1 MLSMAWLI
9 FIIDIAAKLL
19 LDEAVLAS
27 VGHRARD
34 HELFTLLLGLELPLL
49 AILSIVEVSPVLK
62 SLDLKVL
69 GLLSDLSE
77 VVTRVALLCTAETIT
92 ILAIL
97 ELNRIVSSILNSVIV
112 TELLLV
118 RIRRTVEAILASAAP
133 THVLDFWLL
142 LAILK
147 VIFAGALSEL

>member
-19 LDEAVLAS
+19 LDEAVLAG
-27 VGHRARD
+27 VGHRASD
-34 HELFTLLLGLELPLL
+34 HELFTLLLGLNVPLL
-49 AILSIVEVSPVLK
+49 AIFSIFEVSPMLK

-147 VIFAGALSEL
+147 VIFAGNLGEL

>member
-9 FIIDIAAKLL
+9 FIIDIATKLL
-19 LDEAVLAS
+19 LDEAVLTC
-27 VGHRARD
+27 VGHRASD
-34 HELFTLLLGLELPLL
+34 NELFTLLLSLELPLL
-49 AILSIVEVSPVLK
+49 AILRIIAISPVLK

-69 GLLSDLSE
+69 GFLSDLFKI
-77 VVTRVALLCTAETIT
+77 VTRVALLSTAETIS

-97 ELNRIVSSILNSVIV
+97 ELNRIVCSILNSVIV

-118 RIRRTVEAILASAAP
+118 SIRRTVEAILASAAT

-147 VIFAGALSEL
+147 VILASALGEL